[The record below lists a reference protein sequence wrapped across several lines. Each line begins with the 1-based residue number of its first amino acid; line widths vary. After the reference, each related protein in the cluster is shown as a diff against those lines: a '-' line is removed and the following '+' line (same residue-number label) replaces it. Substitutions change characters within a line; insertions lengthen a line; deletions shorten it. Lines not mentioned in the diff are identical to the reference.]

1 MHVWG
6 LDTFAA
12 GIAQYLIILF
22 IKRHSKSDLMLFT
35 SDVVLEIASKNK
47 CVIKLLLPQAILLAV
62 VKCNSFASYI
72 VPFNSMRPKL
82 LQCLQKLI
90 IIKLFI

>member
-1 MHVWG
+1 MHIWG
-6 LDTFAA
+6 LDMFAA

-47 CVIKLLLPQAILLAV
+47 CVITEDSFCLRLFCLLLSNAILLLH
-62 VKCNSFASYI
+62 I
-72 VPFNSMRPKL
+72 
-82 LQCLQKLI
+82 
-90 IIKLFI
+90 LFLSTA